1 LQKDL
6 ENRNI
11 LLIFVLSNKKEI
23 TMRKNLF
30 VLLVLI
36 MFSAFTSAFGGMP
49 TTWNQFFAGF
59 GISFVFWFCMFA
71 PAFLT
76 EEEK

>member
-1 LQKDL
+1 
-6 ENRNI
+6 
-11 LLIFVLSNKKEI
+11 
-23 TMRKNLF
+23 MRKNLF

-36 MFSAFTSAFGGMP
+36 MFSAFTSVFGGMP
-49 TTWNQFFAGF
+49 TTWNAFFAGF
-59 GISFVFWFCMFA
+59 GISFVFWFCMFV